1 MALAIGIPT
10 VLLTT
15 RYVKTQL
22 YGVTPGD
29 PLAISLAII
38 VLVGVATLAALVPAR
53 RASNVDPMIA
63 LRWE

>member
-1 MALAIGIPT
+1 M

-15 RYVKTQL
+15 RYVKAQL

-29 PLAISLAII
+29 PAAISLAII
-38 VLVGVATLAALVPAR
+38 VLVGVAALAAFVPAR